1 MIKRFRKSQGE
12 VVKIYD
18 TDKTRTIDKVYNDYF
33 MLNDIRDMQDIIE
46 GGKIREEERT
56 DEFFKRIYED
66 ISYNQVYHR
75 RIDPIYD

>member
-1 MIKRFRKSQGE
+1 MIKRFRNSPGN

-18 TDKTRTIDKVYNDYF
+18 TDETRIINKVYNDYF
-33 MLNDIRDMQDIIE
+33 MLNDIRDMQDVIE
-46 GGKIREEERT
+46 GGKVREEECT

-66 ISYNQVYHR
+66 ISYHRVYPR